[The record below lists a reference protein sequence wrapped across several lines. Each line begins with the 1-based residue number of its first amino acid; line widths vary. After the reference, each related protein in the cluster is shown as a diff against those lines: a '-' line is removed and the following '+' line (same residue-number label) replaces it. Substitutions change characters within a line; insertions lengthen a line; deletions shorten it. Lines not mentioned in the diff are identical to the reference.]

1 MGDEFRANTYTT
13 NAQVFSSVT
22 ALNDGGFVVTWSSD
36 GQDGSGY
43 GIYGQRYAADGTPV
57 GSEFRVNQ
65 ITAGNQFAETF
76 YGSETVAT
84 LADGHLVQV
93 WAGNGPEEV
102 FFRLIDVP
110 SANTAPTLAVANA
123 LTSLAEGS
131 YANHVKV
138 ADITITDDGAGT
150 NNLTLSGNDAALFEI
165 VGKELFLRAGT
176 VLDFEGGN
184 TTLDV
189 IVQVDDAAVP
199 GSPDDSETLSISVTD
214 VAENGAPI
222 LALESAVLSLSEGT
236 YASRVKVADI
246 TITDDVAGTNNLTL
260 SGDDAALFEVF
271 DGDLYLK
278 AGTVLDFEGGN
289 PTLDVTVEVDDPAVA
304 GSPDD
309 TEALV
314 VTVQD
319 VAGETINGTSR
330 ADTLTGTI
338 EADVING
345 LAGNDNLQGLGGN
358 DTLDGGSGR
367 DTMAGGTGNDIYV
380 VDGSTDVVSEKA
392 NEGVDTVQSSVSYT
406 IGANVENLALTGT
419 QKIDGTGNAA
429 SNTITG
435 NGANNTL
442 GGLAGSDTLDG
453 GAGNDVLKGG
463 ADADNLT
470 GGAGADKF
478 SLSAVTDSTS
488 LNSDHV
494 QDFVHGTDIIDLSA
508 IDANFSKKGDQAFGF
523 SGSNNQ
529 ALPTALHGLKAA
541 GIRSSKVT

>member
-1 MGDEFRANTYTT
+1 MGDEFHANTYTSIDQIYSSVTALNDGGFVVTWSSTRPGFCKAPWASTASAMRRTAPGRGASSTPTRTPPSDQIYSSVTALNDGGFVVTWSSDGQDGSGYGIYGQRYAADGSPVGDEFHANTYTT
-13 NAQVFSSVT
+13 NDQVFSSVT

-65 ITAGNQFAETF
+65 ITSGDQFAETF
-76 YGSETVAT
+76 YGSETLAT

-214 VAENGAPI
+214 VAENAAPI

-236 YASRVKVADI
+236 
-246 TITDDVAGTNNLTL
+246 TP
-260 SGDDAALFEVF
+260 
-271 DGDLYLK
+271 
-278 AGTVLDFEGGN
+278 TV
-289 PTLDVTVEVDDPAVA
+289 
-304 GSPDD
+304 
-309 TEALV
+309 
-314 VTVQD
+314 
-319 VAGETINGTSR
+319 
-330 ADTLTGTI
+330 
-338 EADVING
+338 
-345 LAGNDNLQGLGGN
+345 
-358 DTLDGGSGR
+358 
-367 DTMAGGTGNDIYV
+367 
-380 VDGSTDVVSEKA
+380 
-392 NEGVDTVQSSVSYT
+392 
-406 IGANVENLALTGT
+406 
-419 QKIDGTGNAA
+419 
-429 SNTITG
+429 
-435 NGANNTL
+435 
-442 GGLAGSDTLDG
+442 
-453 GAGNDVLKGG
+453 
-463 ADADNLT
+463 
-470 GGAGADKF
+470 
-478 SLSAVTDSTS
+478 
-488 LNSDHV
+488 
-494 QDFVHGTDIIDLSA
+494 
-508 IDANFSKKGDQAFGF
+508 
-523 SGSNNQ
+523 
-529 ALPTALHGLKAA
+529 
-541 GIRSSKVT
+541 

>member
-1 MGDEFRANTYTT
+1 MALTPIPTGTDTQVNTYTSGD
-13 NAQVFSSVT
+13 QIVPSVT

-65 ITAGNQFAETF
+65 ITSGNQYAETF
-76 YGSETVAT
+76 YGSETLAT

-93 WAGNGPEEV
+93 WAGNGQEEV

-150 NNLTLSGNDAALFEI
+150 NNLTLSGNDAALFE
-165 VGKELFLRAGT
+165 
-176 VLDFEGGN
+176 
-184 TTLDV
+184 
-189 IVQVDDAAVP
+189 
-199 GSPDDSETLSISVTD
+199 
-214 VAENGAPI
+214 
-222 LALESAVLSLSEGT
+222 
-236 YASRVKVADI
+236 
-246 TITDDVAGTNNLTL
+246 
-260 SGDDAALFEVF
+260 VF

-278 AGTVLDFEGGN
+278 AGTVLDFEGN
-289 PTLDVTVEVDDPAVA
+289 PTLDVTVAVDDPAVA

-319 VAGETINGTSR
+319 VAAETINGTSR

-338 EADVING
+338 KADVING
-345 LAGNDNLQGLGGN
+345 LAGNDNLRGLGGN

-380 VDGSTDVVSEKA
+380 VDGITDVVSEKA
-392 NEGVDTVQSSVSYT
+392 NEGVDTVQS
-406 IGANVENLALTGT
+406 
-419 QKIDGTGNAA
+419 
-429 SNTITG
+429 
-435 NGANNTL
+435 
-442 GGLAGSDTLDG
+442 
-453 GAGNDVLKGG
+453 
-463 ADADNLT
+463 
-470 GGAGADKF
+470 
-478 SLSAVTDSTS
+478 
-488 LNSDHV
+488 
-494 QDFVHGTDIIDLSA
+494 
-508 IDANFSKKGDQAFGF
+508 
-523 SGSNNQ
+523 
-529 ALPTALHGLKAA
+529 
-541 GIRSSKVT
+541 